1 MDLLYSTLTT
11 LHTPSQDL
19 KEVVDL
25 LDSEEDPAI
34 APQEE
39 ARLQALLDSL
49 DEKVVCYLCVWCGVM
64 CVVCVCVCVCVCMC
78 VCVCVCAEDV

>member
-1 MDLLYSTLTT
+1 MYLNDLLYSTLLT

-34 APQEE
+34 AAQEE
-39 ARLQALLDSL
+39 ARVQALLDSL
-49 DEKVVCYLCVWCGVM
+49 DEKVVCCLYVCVRVCVWCDVW
-64 CVVCVCVCVCVCMC
+64 CVCVCVCVCVC
-78 VCVCVCAEDV
+78 AWL